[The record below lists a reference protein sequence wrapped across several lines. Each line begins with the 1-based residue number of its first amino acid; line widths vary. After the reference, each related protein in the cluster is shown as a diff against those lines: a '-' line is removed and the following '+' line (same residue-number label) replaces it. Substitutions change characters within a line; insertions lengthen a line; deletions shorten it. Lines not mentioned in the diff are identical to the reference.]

1 MYIIRKILNSRLVS
15 GSVVVILSCAT
26 AAVLIGLLMV
36 DTVLLKK
43 LDVDDP
49 DALVRIKI
57 PSPTGGISNPVFKEL
72 QRSADSFDELFHY
85 MALNQFGIGVD
96 GNDIILDGASVS
108 GTYFESLGLVPTAGR
123 LLQEA
128 DGGEG
133 SSPVIVI
140 GHSFWIRELAG
151 DKDLMGQTIQ
161 MDGAPFTL
169 VGVAPEGFN
178 GLDPLSRE
186 DFWIPSE
193 HIIDKWQLTNRS
205 YPLFHSLG
213 RLTDGY
219 SRDAAQQE
227 LNQIGEAIRREFPND
242 GPNWIVTLLSQD
254 EWVRSGGGART
265 INTILL
271 IFGLVL
277 ALLVIAL
284 SNLMALVAT
293 RTESRKVEYATQ
305 LAVGARRGQ
314 IVKAYLLENFV
325 LCLLGFGIGFV
336 LAWAAQAYFVAELLD
351 GVLVLNFGDLF
362 RTDLLI
368 FLILMPI
375 AYGVV
380 LSVGGLGTIYRLKP
394 AVELRSGGKASRSY
408 GGRKLLIFVQ
418 VALAIVV
425 VSACSW
431 FVESLKNVERHDFGF
446 ESERLV
452 LVSTN
457 LKLRGPKFSYAGNA
471 ITEYRK
477 LKEWMETVPN
487 VETVGLG
494 THLPLRHVG
503 ICKVDVDGFDRRLE
517 PDECIVR
524 LVYVGPGY
532 FKTMG
537 VELLEG
543 REPRFEEMNYPMTKV
558 VVNEAFV
565 DRYWP
570 GQAVLGRAFRP
581 WQGGPEV
588 TVTGVCANFSQELGE
603 EVKPQILVGF
613 AQTSMVFHL
622 KTSIP
627 TESFLPTF
635 RRLLQEK
642 DPFVPVLETTSL
654 QGSYR
659 ETFSAMHLSFYTA
672 AVIAGLSVM
681 IAASG
686 LFALVR
692 HFIESSQTE
701 IGIRMALGAEP
712 SNILKWILRECGV
725 PVVFGCLAGT
735 ALVYLIFP
743 YASGL
748 LFEVNRL
755 EPRLLLWVLGTLL
768 AVALASLLGPAIRTA
783 YSSPVACL
791 GGRR

>member
-1 MYIIRKILNSRLVS
+1 M
-15 GSVVVILSCAT
+15 VVILSCAT

-36 DTVLLKK
+36 HSVLFKE
-43 LDVDDP
+43 LDVKDP
-49 DALVRIKI
+49 DTLIRIKI
-57 PSPTGGISNPVFKEL
+57 PSPTGGISYPVFKEL
-72 QRSADSFDELFHY
+72 QRSAESFDELFHY
-85 MALNQFGIGVD
+85 MALNQFGIGID
-96 GNDIILDGASVS
+96 GNNLIRDGASVS
-108 GTYFESLGLVPTAGR
+108 GTYFESLGLFPAAGR

-133 SSPVIVI
+133 SSPVIVV
-140 GHSFWIRELAG
+140 GHSFWMRELAG
-151 DKDLMGQTIQ
+151 NKDLVGQTIR
-161 MDGAPFTL
+161 MNGAPFTL
-169 VGVAPEGFN
+169 VGVAPEGFH

-213 RLTDGY
+213 RLSDGY
-219 SRDAAQQE
+219 NREAAQQE

-242 GPNWIVTLLSQD
+242 GPNWIVTLLTQD
-254 EWVRSGGGART
+254 EWVRGGTGAST

-271 IFGLVL
+271 IFAMVS
-277 ALLVIAL
+277 ALLMIAL

-305 LAVGARRGQ
+305 LAVGARTGQ
-314 IVKAYLLENFV
+314 MVKAYLLENLV
-325 LCLLGFGIGFV
+325 ICLLGWSIGLG
-336 LAWAAQAYFVAELLD
+336 LAWAAQSYFVAELLD
-351 GVLVLNFGDLF
+351 GVLVLNFADLF

-368 FLILMPI
+368 FLILMPV
-375 AYGVV
+375 AYSIV
-380 LSVGGLGTIYRLKP
+380 LSVGGLRTIYRLKP
-394 AVELRSGGKASRSY
+394 AVELRSGGKASRVY

-446 ESERLV
+446 ESEGLV

-457 LKLRGPKFSYAGNA
+457 LKLMGPKFNYTGHA

-503 ICKVDVDGFDRRLE
+503 ICKVDVDGFDRRIE
-517 PDECIVR
+517 PDECVVR

-558 VVNEAFV
+558 VVNKAFV

-570 GQAVLGRAFRP
+570 GQAVLDRVFRP

-588 TVTGVCANFSQELGE
+588 TVIGVCANFTQELGE
-603 EVKPQILVGF
+603 EIKPQILIGY
-613 AQTSMVFHL
+613 AQPSMVFHL

-627 TESFLPTF
+627 AESFLSTF

-642 DPFVPVLETTSL
+642 NPFVPILETTSL

-659 ETFSAMHLSFYTA
+659 ETFSTMHLSFYTA
-672 AVIAGLSVM
+672 ALIAGLSVL

-692 HFIESSQTE
+692 HFIESSRIE
-701 IGIRMALGAEP
+701 IGIRMALGAKP

-735 ALVYLIFP
+735 LLVYLLFP

-755 EPRLLLWVLGTLL
+755 EPRMLLWVLGTLL
-768 AVALASLLGPAIRTA
+768 VVALVSLVGPAVRTA